1 MICWLGALPYGFYFT
16 VQFTVGKGRG
26 ERGKGEGGGWN
37 RSVFKSKNCG
47 GVGLH
52 VLGKLAL
59 MGKEHEMVLGMDT
72 NGSFFC
78 REE

>member
-1 MICWLGALPYGFYFT
+1 M
-16 VQFTVGKGRG
+16 
-26 ERGKGEGGGWN
+26 GGGGGEIEVYLN
-37 RSVFKSKNCG
+37 PRICG

-52 VLGKLAL
+52 VPGKLAL
-59 MGKEHEMVLGMDT
+59 MGKEHEMVLGMET